1 MKNRIISF
9 VLAAGILSACGGV
22 DPVSSN
28 DVSIDPVSSS
38 IEPVSSD
45 IKQIRWNEQVDA
57 DLAVTLGQY
66 AVNLPLLEA
75 SSYESQN
82 ETTESGVTYT
92 RITCFTED
100 SEDKAALYK
109 VGLKVGGWTVE
120 ADGNSFVGNVR
131 VSFDTFLLVTF
142 AANNPNGKKAVTIAA
157 WLYHDKVSVFP
168 NDKVMEFCGH
178 ELPALAADF
187 YTFGTGSLYGITVL
201 QLTCYGVDTETYS
214 AYINTLKKEGWDM
227 QVYYDSYSGYQE
239 SWGLYNQLTYYD
251 VDTAMAA
258 NIETDRP
265 VVTIDIYRA

>member
-1 MKNRIISF
+1 
-9 VLAAGILSACGGV
+9 
-22 DPVSSN
+22 
-28 DVSIDPVSSS
+28 
-38 IEPVSSD
+38 
-45 IKQIRWNEQVDA
+45 
-57 DLAVTLGQY
+57 
-66 AVNLPLLEA
+66 
-75 SSYESQN
+75 
-82 ETTESGVTYT
+82 
-92 RITCFTED
+92 
-100 SEDKAALYK
+100 
-109 VGLKVGGWTVE
+109 VE

-187 YTFGTGSLYGITVL
+187 YTFGTGSIYGITVL

-265 VVTIDIYRA
+265 VVTLDIYRA

>member
-1 MKNRIISF
+1 
-9 VLAAGILSACGGV
+9 LASALLSGCATENPTSAV
-22 DPVSSN
+22 NDSSN
-28 DVSIDPVSSS
+28 AAISSIAPDSASSS
-38 IEPVSSD
+38 SE
-45 IKQIRWNEQVDA
+45 IKQVRWNAEVDA
-57 DLAVTLGQY
+57 NLAKTLGEY
-66 AVNLPLLEA
+66 AANLPLLEA
-75 SSYESQN
+75 NSYESLN
-82 ETTESGVTYT
+82 ETLDSGVTYT
-92 RITCFTED
+92 RITCYTED

-109 VGLKVGGWTVE
+109 VGLKIGGWTVDM
-120 ADGNSFVGNVR
+120 DGNNYVANVR
-131 VSFDTFLLVTF
+131 VAFDTFLLVTF

-157 WLYHDKVSVFP
+157 WLYHDKVKEFP

-239 SWGLYNQLTYYD
+239 SWGVYNQLTYYD
-251 VDTAMAA
+251 VETAMAS

-265 VVTIDIYRA
+265 LVTIDIYRA